1 MVRLT
6 ADLIWKSPHFFN
18 VIKEREL
25 DLRGNKI
32 AVIENLGATEDQFD
46 TIDLSDNEIVKL
58 ENFPYLN
65 RLGTLLINNNRI
77 TRINLNLGEFLPKL
91 HTLVLTNNR
100 LVNLVE
106 IDPLVSLPKLQFLS
120 LLDNNITK
128 KPNYR
133 LYVIHRLKKLR
144 LLDFRKV
151 KQKERT
157 EAERLFAS
165 KEAEEEAKKVV
176 IPKTF
181 TPVEV
186 PTEPNVSQLEQPPK
200 VTPTLEQITAIKLGI
215 VPFVDLIICY
225 MQAAIINSQTLE
237 EVARLEKALKLGQI
251 PEEFMNLGK
260 ETNASEDMV
269 VDTVKV
275 DDQNEGNEVQ
285 DNDQNEDVQPIEQ
298 TTTIVVEALGQYAKN
313 HGLAADTTTVKGVYC

>member
-18 VIKEREL
+18 AIKEREL

-65 RLGTLLINNNRI
+65 RLGTLILNNSRI
-77 TRINLNLGEFLPKL
+77 TRINPNIGEFLPKL

-106 IDPLVSLPKLQFLS
+106 IDPLASLTKLQFLS
-120 LLDNNITK
+120 LLDNNVTK

-133 LYVIHRLKKLR
+133 LYVIYRLKQLR

-151 KQKERT
+151 KHKERL
-157 EAERLFAS
+157 EAEKLYVS
-165 KEAEEEAKKVV
+165 KEALEEVKAEPAKTFIPGESPKVQEAPKEDEVPKVV
-176 IPKTF
+176 AP
-181 TPVEV
+181 TP
-186 PTEPNVSQLEQPPK
+186 
-200 VTPTLEQITAIKLGI
+200 EQIIAIK
-215 VPFVDLIICY
+215 
-225 MQAAIINSQTLE
+225 AAIVNSQTLE
-237 EVARLEKALKLGQI
+237 EVARLEKALKTGQLPADLKLG
-251 PEEFMNLGK
+251 
-260 ETNASEDMV
+260 
-269 VDTVKV
+269 
-275 DDQNEGNEVQ
+275 
-285 DNDQNEDVQPIEQ
+285 DNDALVKDSHVEEDKVVGGDKFNEESK
-298 TTTIVVEALGQYAKN
+298 T
-313 HGLAADTTTVKGVYC
+313 AADGEKNLLKFA

>member
-18 VIKEREL
+18 AIKEREL
-25 DLRGNKI
+25 DLRAAFLARLSTGNKI

-58 ENFPYLN
+58 ENCPFLN

-77 TRINLNLGEFLPKL
+77 TRINVDIGEFLPKL
-91 HTLVLTNNR
+91 HTLILTNNR

-106 IDPLVSLPKLQFLS
+106 IDPLASLPKLQTLS

-133 LYVIHRLKKLR
+133 LYVIHKLKKLR

-151 KQKERT
+151 KQKDRI

-165 KEAEEEAKKVV
+165 KEAEEEAKR
-176 IPKTF
+176 IPAKTF
-181 TPVEV
+181 TPGEV
-186 PTEPNVSQLEQPPK
+186 LDDTDAPKEEQAPK
-200 VTPTLEQITAIKLGI
+200 VVAPTPEQITAIK
-215 VPFVDLIICY
+215 
-225 MQAAIINSQTLE
+225 AAIVNSQTLE
-237 EVARLEKALKLGQI
+237 EVARLEQALRSGQI
-251 PEEFMNLGK
+251 PAEFQIPGNIKEAAPTQAKAQTKDDIMDTDGDK
-260 ETNASEDMV
+260 ETSDDEKQED
-269 VDTVKV
+269 
-275 DDQNEGNEVQ
+275 
-285 DNDQNEDVQPIEQ
+285 DNSTPIEQ
-298 TTTIVVEALGQYAKN
+298 VWLI
-313 HGLAADTTTVKGVYC
+313 